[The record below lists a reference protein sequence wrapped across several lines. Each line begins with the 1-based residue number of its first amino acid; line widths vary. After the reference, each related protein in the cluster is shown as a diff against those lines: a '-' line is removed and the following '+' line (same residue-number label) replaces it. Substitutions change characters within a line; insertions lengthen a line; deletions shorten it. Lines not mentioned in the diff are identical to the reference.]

1 VAVTPDELD
10 DYEDEVDREE
20 AVVAERDDE
29 RDLSDGEELADVVA
43 ERDSTPFDDTR
54 FTYSGVVDGD
64 EDVDVAGLR
73 SAGALLDDPN
83 VDVDPDDTATD
94 DD

>member
-1 VAVTPDELD
+1 MAVTPDELD

-64 EDVDVAGLR
+64 EDVDVAELK
-73 SAGALLDDPN
+73 SAGALLDDPDA
-83 VDVDPDDTATD
+83 DVDPDDTDTD
-94 DD
+94 D